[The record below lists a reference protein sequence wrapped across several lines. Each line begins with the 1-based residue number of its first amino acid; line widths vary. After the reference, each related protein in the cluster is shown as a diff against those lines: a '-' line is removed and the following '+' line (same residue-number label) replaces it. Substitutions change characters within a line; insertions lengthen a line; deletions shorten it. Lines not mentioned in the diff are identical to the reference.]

1 MFRWWSSVFKY
12 WVRWYMSSTIGDN
25 CVRRSPVVVVK
36 FCALP
41 TLPHTVRTISYFIPA
56 SFPFPSPLSSLWL
69 CAWLMEIWSRRTPRA
84 DWWKLGRQQRWTY
97 DGWPFYVG
105 FWKSWNSQINSGL
118 EDCKLSD
125 SIRRSSHLEQLEEDQ
140 HRWKY
145 AIKGYTDF
153 RIVV

>member
-1 MFRWWSSVFKY
+1 MFKY
-12 WVRWYMSSTIGDN
+12 RVRCYMSSTIGDN

-84 DWWKLGRQQRWTY
+84 DWLKVGRQQRWPY
-97 DGWPFYVG
+97 DGSPFYAG
-105 FWKSWNSQINSGL
+105 FGKSQKSQINSGL
-118 EDCKLSD
+118 EDSELSD
-125 SIRRSSHLEQLEEDQ
+125 SIRRSGHLEQLEEDR
-140 HRWKY
+140 HR
-145 AIKGYTDF
+145 
-153 RIVV
+153 